1 MLRQAYM
8 GIPLLS
14 HSSAIGYN
22 LQLIKGLLHHI
33 MLTPFE
39 PFPPQTGRVDPGVYI
54 AYATKALRGAH
65 VPVLLLIQVVWQGL
79 QIASD
84 WWLAHSTSEGSST
97 NPRSFIGIYALL
109 ALSSGVFV
117 LFR

>member
-1 MLRQAYM
+1 
-8 GIPLLS
+8 
-14 HSSAIGYN
+14 
-22 LQLIKGLLHHI
+22 
-33 MLTPFE
+33 
-39 PFPPQTGRVDPGVYI
+39 
-54 AYATKALRGAH
+54 

-97 NPRSFIGIYALL
+97 NPRRFISIYALL